1 MDQTYVNNKSNR
13 NSACKPLSYLS
24 LSTTS
29 LSSSSS
35 ASSSSYLRESKSF
48 AFNSSNNTKY
58 RNSKNYSR
66 YVNSNSTENRRLSNS
81 NQLASNISNN
91 FNMNRKL
98 NFGNKSSKNR
108 QHFNEQNNNNNFNSF
123 YGNSNFSNEVNL
135 FENKKKS
142 GQISS
147 KLSTTNFENDE
158 TPQKKY
164 KERKNNNNN
173 QQQSFKDC
181 NNQSNKRGLLGTG
194 GLAHSGTASIGST
207 FNLNYKYQPPP
218 FQPPAYHQNNKQ
230 MNHQNKQMQLQQ
242 QASVQKNK
250 VLLEKYDRKYNLIS
264 FILLRKKDEYLI
276 DSKFYLNDQT
286 FYQKIDNFVE
296 KRQLKS
302 LKNLFLNENSPTI
315 TSSASTTSVI
325 FHLANFTNSYNC
337 NIFVYTIRKCL
348 ETLSH
353 ESIAFTNELIR
364 FLFDKKIRPFSFY
377 LTDGDYPKRNLM
389 HYAARY
395 NCELLPCLLLESF
408 RENNIVETTNVEN
421 LEKTVNNF
429 EEEGD
434 VYFS

>member
-1 MDQTYVNNKSNR
+1 M
-13 NSACKPLSYLS
+13 
-24 LSTTS
+24 
-29 LSSSSS
+29 
-35 ASSSSYLRESKSF
+35 
-48 AFNSSNNTKY
+48 
-58 RNSKNYSR
+58 
-66 YVNSNSTENRRLSNS
+66 
-81 NQLASNISNN
+81 
-91 FNMNRKL
+91 
-98 NFGNKSSKNR
+98 
-108 QHFNEQNNNNNFNSF
+108 
-123 YGNSNFSNEVNL
+123 
-135 FENKKKS
+135 
-142 GQISS
+142 
-147 KLSTTNFENDE
+147 
-158 TPQKKY
+158 
-164 KERKNNNNN
+164 
-173 QQQSFKDC
+173 
-181 NNQSNKRGLLGTG
+181 
-194 GLAHSGTASIGST
+194 
-207 FNLNYKYQPPP
+207 
-218 FQPPAYHQNNKQ
+218 
-230 MNHQNKQMQLQQ
+230 
-242 QASVQKNK
+242 
-250 VLLEKYDRKYNLIS
+250 
-264 FILLRKKDEYLI
+264 LRKKDEYLI

-315 TSSASTTSVI
+315 TSSASTTSVN